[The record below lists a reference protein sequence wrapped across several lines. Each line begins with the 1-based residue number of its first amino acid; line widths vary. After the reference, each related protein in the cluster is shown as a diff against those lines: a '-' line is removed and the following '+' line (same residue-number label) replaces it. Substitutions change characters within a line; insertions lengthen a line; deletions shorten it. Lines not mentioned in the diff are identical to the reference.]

1 MISEKEITVLGAA
14 KSGIGAAV
22 LAKKEGLNVFVSD
35 YGEIKQEYKQLLNS
49 LNIDW
54 EENGHSQNRI
64 LKSVEVVKSP
74 GISNDVKIIKDL
86 ITNNIPVISEIEFA
100 GRYSKGKKI
109 CVTGSNGKT
118 TTTLMIKHIL
128 SKAGLDVVA
137 VGNVGNSFAQVLSEG
152 DHDYYVIELSSFQ
165 LDNMYEFKA
174 DISVLLNIT
183 PDHLD
188 RYDNDFNK
196 YIQSK
201 FRILNNQ
208 TEHQVFIYN
217 ADDQVIQNEIQ
228 KRKIAPKQLPFSIEN
243 QLEQGASLNKNQI
256 QINIKTK
263 ETIMSIHELAQQGK
277 HNTYNSMAS
286 GIASR
291 VLDIRKEIIR
301 ESLSDFQNVEHR
313 LEFVAKIHGIDFI
326 NDSKATNVNS
336 TWYALESMQKPT
348 IWIVGGVDKG
358 NDYSM
363 LEGLVKQKVVGIV
376 CLGKSNRKIHRSFGS
391 IVDNIHDSNS
401 AQEAV
406 RISYQLAKKG
416 YAVLLSPACASFDLF
431 EDYEERGTKFKRAV
445 RNL

>member
-291 VLDIRKEIIR
+291 VLDIRKEIII